1 MQLANQLSM
10 SDSAYLSDK
19 SDVVENADEIQRLT
33 RWLLEEKQERSGMGG
48 LEKTT
53 TPSSVYKNQQIRT
66 SFDCHAWIAQIDE
79 VLRENINQLKDQT
92 TSMVNGFMTMS
103 LWWLLDFTRK

>member
-10 SDSAYLSDK
+10 LDSAYLSDK

-48 LEKTT
+48 LGKTT
-53 TPSSVYKNQQIRT
+53 ASSVYKNQQIRT

-92 TSMVNGFMTMS
+92 TNMVNGFMTMS